1 MSPAATRTRAASDA
15 QPQSPSAEPNSEDAQ
30 SHQNSAATSQPLTNR
45 EASVIG
51 NPRELFGEFSTQ
63 MRKLFSGSTTKSDS
77 LNTSNS
83 LDADSEPEDDKKKK

>member
-1 MSPAATRTRAASDA
+1 MSPDATRTRAASDA

-30 SHQNSAATSQPLTNR
+30 SHQNSAATSQPPTNR

-77 LNTSNS
+77 VNASS
-83 LDADSEPEDDKKKK
+83 LDADSEPKDDKKKK